1 MQIHARRPLA
11 LHAIAPLLLSAAG
24 LVLWGCESGGQNA
37 LDRSIVAYDAGDY
50 AQAYDLADDAAT
62 NARATK
68 DADEAAYLAGMSAYR
83 LGRYRDA
90 ERWLAQAA
98 RSGDRWIA
106 GQAGVTLG
114 STQLR
119 LGRPA
124 EAGRTFARA
133 AEKLDD
139 EEARRARLAAGNA
152 FRDIGDTTRADE
164 QFRLAGAT
172 SATAPRSASAPVGAS
187 PSPRGATS
195 PTAPPV
201 AATGDF
207 TLQGGAFRDES
218 KARARAEELRSR
230 SVRAGLGEPRV
241 LSKRA
246 ADGTLLF
253 VVQMG
258 AFRDRPS
265 ANSAL
270 GRLGADGVVVIRAS
284 A

>member
-1 MQIHARRPLA
+1 MPTHSRRPSAIHALA
-11 LHAIAPLLLSAAG
+11 TLLVVAAAMSSA
-24 LVLWGCESGGQNA
+24 GCEGRGQRG
-37 LDRSIVAYDAGDY
+37 LDRSIAAYDAGDY
-50 AQAYDLADDAAT
+50 ARAYDLADAAAGDART
-62 NARATK
+62 TK

-83 LGRYRDA
+83 LGRYQDA
-90 ERWLAQAA
+90 ERWLTQAA
-98 RSGDRWIA
+98 RSGDRWLA

-114 STQLR
+114 STQLQ
-119 LGRPA
+119 LGRTA

-172 SATAPRSASAPVGAS
+172 AATTPRSVSEPVGAS
-187 PSPRGATS
+187 PSPRTATS
-195 PTAPPV
+195 PTTTPV

-207 TLQGGAFRDES
+207 TLQGGAFRDEA

-241 LSKRA
+241 LTKRA

-258 AFRDRPS
+258 AFRDRS
-265 ANSAL
+265 AANTAL
-270 GRLGADGVVVIRAS
+270 SRLSADGVVVIRAS